1 MKFRAI
7 KDKTTPGAVR
17 FKEVDNEGNFVADHA
32 RSIYLTKEQWAEL
45 DSPEAVTVTIEAEA

>member
-1 MKFRAI
+1 MKFRAV

-17 FKEVDNEGNFVADHA
+17 FKEVDNEGNSVTDHA

-45 DSPEAVTVTIEAEA
+45 GSPEAITVTIESA